1 MEETESARER
11 FINTVSGLSFG
22 QASFTP
28 NSETWSITLI
38 TEHMARAEQSG
49 ISVMFKAIDGI
60 KRGQPIWSGDLIH
73 QGLSIEEVVDKTWQ
87 PKEKVPEIA
96 APSWGGSIAYWIALL
111 KAQKSLLSALGD
123 ALNGLQMEDVVVP
136 HLLSG
141 PLDMRQRLEFL
152 RFHLDRHRGQVEQL
166 KQHPDFPQD

>member
-1 MEETESARER
+1 MKTLQQLMEETESARER

-73 QGLSIEEVVDKTWQ
+73 
-87 PKEKVPEIA
+87 
-96 APSWGGSIAYWIALL
+96 
-111 KAQKSLLSALGD
+111 
-123 ALNGLQMEDVVVP
+123 
-136 HLLSG
+136 
-141 PLDMRQRLEFL
+141 
-152 RFHLDRHRGQVEQL
+152 
-166 KQHPDFPQD
+166 